1 MKSVFKIYWKYV
13 TSACLL
19 VIFWIFI
26 NLAVWFGYVIC
37 TSREQFVLNA
47 SGQVRTG
54 QYQRVA
60 EQLLFV
66 EGRYEMQEAGLKIL
80 RDNGCAFCFLLDQN
94 GSMVWDWQCPPEM
107 PAHFSV
113 AEAAVFSK
121 WYLKDY
127 PVSVWRYGQQ
137 GLMVFGYPKGSIV
150 RFNLLWKRQEL
161 DRILDYVGV
170 FFLCNAGLVILLALL
185 FGYRFYRSLKPV
197 GEGVDALA
205 EGRSARLQEKGTTQ
219 YLRKKINQA
228 SALLERQ
235 RKELK
240 KRDMLRTEWITGVS
254 HDIRTPLSLIAG
266 YADALERDAA
276 LPEDVRRSAGL
287 IREQSFSIKNLV
299 EDLNLTSRLAYHME
313 PLRRESYV
321 PAAWLRQTAAR
332 MLDGGEIGEDFA
344 LFVKIAPELETIRLT
359 GDVALLT
366 RALRNLLG
374 NCVRHNPGGC
384 QIRLEARPIENGF
397 CFFVEDDGKGVPQAV
412 RRVLEEEPAVQPGN
426 DKGPHVMG
434 LRVVSQI
441 ARAHG
446 GRLWFEQDGRRV
458 WVSVRDQGQNPI
470 K

>member
-1 MKSVFKIYWKYV
+1 MRSIFKIYWKYV

-19 VIFWIFI
+19 VVFWIFI
-26 NLAVWFGYVIC
+26 NLTVWFVYLVC
-37 TSREQFVLNA
+37 TDREQFALNA

-54 QYQRVA
+54 RYQRIA
-60 EQLLFV
+60 EQLLFAD
-66 EGRYEMQEAGLKIL
+66 GRYEMQEVGLEIL
-80 RDNGCAFCFLLDQN
+80 RDNGCVFCLLLDQN
-94 GSMVWDWQCPPEM
+94 GSVIWDWQRPPEV

-113 AEAAVFSK
+113 AEVAAFSK

-137 GLMVFGYPKGSIV
+137 ELMVFGYPKGSVV
-150 RFNLLWKRQEL
+150 RYNMNWKRQEV
-161 DRILDYVGV
+161 DRLLDYVGV
-170 FFLCNAGLVILLALL
+170 FLLCNAGLVVLLALL

-197 GEGVDALA
+197 GKGVDALA
-205 EGRSARLQEKGTTQ
+205 EGRSVRLRESGTTQ

-228 SALLERQ
+228 SALLEQQ
-235 RKELK
+235 RKELE
-240 KRDMLRTEWITGVS
+240 KRDMLRTEWIAGVS

-266 YADALERDAA
+266 YADAMERDAA

-299 EDLNLTSRLAYHME
+299 EDLNLTSRLAYHMK

-321 PAAWLRQTAAR
+321 PAAWLRQTAAQ
-332 MLDGGEIGEDFA
+332 MLNGGEIREGYE
-344 LFVKIAPELETIRLT
+344 LQIEIASELENRRLT

-384 QIRLEARPIENGF
+384 RIRLEACPAESGF
-397 CFFVEDDGKGVPQAV
+397 CFCVQDDGKGVPRAV
-412 RRVLEEEPAVQPGN
+412 RRVLEEETVQQGD

-434 LRVVSQI
+434 LRVASQI

-446 GRLWFEQDGRRV
+446 GRLWFEQDGRSV
-458 WVSVRDQGQNPI
+458 WMSVRDQSAGDAL